1 MGQYRCKI
9 VILILFLTLSCNQK
23 TRNTTTVE
31 TVTQSENR
39 TLATDSLNLDL
50 LALQKKELNSTT
62 LITVHDDPVYH
73 STKGTKPSFTTSI
86 ETHSHQELRC

>member
-1 MGQYRCKI
+1 MQNSDPYI
-9 VILILFLTLSCNQK
+9 ISHSELQSK

-50 LALQKKELNSTT
+50 LALQRKIN
-62 LITVHDDPVYH
+62 
-73 STKGTKPSFTTSI
+73 
-86 ETHSHQELRC
+86 

>member
-1 MGQYRCKI
+1 MQNSDPYI
-9 VILILFLTLSCNQK
+9 ISHLCNQK

-50 LALQKKELNSTT
+50 LALQ
-62 LITVHDDPVYH
+62 
-73 STKGTKPSFTTSI
+73 GG
-86 ETHSHQELRC
+86 

>member
-1 MGQYRCKI
+1 MNQNNGTISMQNSDPYI
-9 VILILFLTLSCNQK
+9 ISPLSCNQK

-50 LALQKKELNSTT
+50 LALQKEGKLNGTT
-62 LITVHDDPVYH
+62 LITVHDDPIPQH
-73 STKGTKPSFTTSI
+73 
-86 ETHSHQELRC
+86 